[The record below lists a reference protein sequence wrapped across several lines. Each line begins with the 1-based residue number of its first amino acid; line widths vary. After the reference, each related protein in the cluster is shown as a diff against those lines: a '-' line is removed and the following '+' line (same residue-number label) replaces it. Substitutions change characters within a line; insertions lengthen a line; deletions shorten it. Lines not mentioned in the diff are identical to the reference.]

1 MQRSCQGCGGVAG
14 AAQFKS
20 YLGVLRTALDV
31 VLQSRNPCFHRRV
44 VCTKGILRIGTE
56 PSYRLRIVQARHIR
70 RNRLGRAMNI
80 LIWLIM
86 GGVIGWLASVIMRS
100 QEGMLMNIVVGIVG
114 ALVGGW
120 LISPLVGA
128 ATINQGDLSLAG
140 LGVSLLGAIILL
152 AIVNLF
158 RGRGS
163 RL

>member
-1 MQRSCQGCGGVAG
+1 MYFLQDHTDAVTGGNLS
-14 AAQFKS
+14 Q
-20 YLGVLRTALDV
+20 
-31 VLQSRNPCFHRRV
+31 P
-44 VCTKGILRIGTE
+44 LRIM
-56 PSYRLRIVQARHIR
+56 YARHPPKATR
-70 RNRLGRAMNI
+70 RAMNI

-86 GGVIGWLASVIMRS
+86 GGIIGWLASVIMRT
-100 QEGMLMNIVVGIVG
+100 QEGILLNIVVGIVG

-152 AIVNLF
+152 AIVNMF
-158 RGRGS
+158 RGGRS

>member
-1 MQRSCQGCGGVAG
+1 MG
-14 AAQFKS
+14 
-20 YLGVLRTALDV
+20 T
-31 VLQSRNPCFHRRV
+31 FHPAYELFPH
-44 VCTKGILRIGTE
+44 G
-56 PSYRLRIVQARHIR
+56 IR
-70 RNRLGRAMNI
+70 RDGSRRAMNI

-86 GGVIGWLASVIMRS
+86 GGVIGWLASVIMRT
-100 QEGMLMNIVVGIVG
+100 QEGLLLNIVVGIVG
-114 ALVGGW
+114 ALIGGW
-120 LISPLVGA
+120 LISPMVGA